1 MDIELHA
8 PALGRP
14 IEHEFKTAARSEA
27 AAASQRVPATLGGEL
42 LRLPLRSLFPL
53 VALLVIAGSALW
65 GPWVS
70 LVLAYG
76 WWKIVAR
83 IG

>member
-14 IEHEFKTAARSEA
+14 VEQRSSTAARADAGDEHA
-27 AAASQRVPATLGGEL
+27 PATLGGEL

>member
-14 IEHEFKTAARSEA
+14 IEHASKTATRADA
-27 AAASQRVPATLGGEL
+27 AAQRAPATLGGEL

-65 GPWVS
+65 GPWAS